1 MANII
6 LPVPSSQSV
15 YGLNEA
21 QTYKRILNVQAANDT
36 MSSLFPSNLLTTN
49 CKILSPVS
57 FESYPDSEPSKGS
70 FLASN
75 LSVMQNLK
83 ARIERDFNFQNDK
96 LCIIGGDHSISIG
109 TGAGLS
115 GLSDMSKIGMI
126 YIDAHS
132 DFNTPQTSLSKCITG
147 YPCAVNSG
155 LGLTEFTDL
164 FNGNFIEKV
173 VQIGIRD
180 VDELEINNLK
190 EKNVKVYSA
199 LDIEEFGLNQVLKN
213 ALDYLKNY
221 DYIWLSMDIDS
232 LDSVYFQKGETD
244 VPVSGGLTPR
254 ELLYIVNTVEK
265 TKKLKVYE
273 LTQLNDVGYNTPL
286 VSLSSRL
293 IELSFGLGSYR
304 YGLN

>member
-6 LPVPSSQSV
+6 LPVPSSQSI

-21 QTYKRILNVQAANDT
+21 ITYKRILNVQAANDT
-36 MSSLFPSNLLTTN
+36 MSEYFPSNLLVSN
-49 CKILSPVS
+49 CQILEPIC
-57 FESYPDSEPSKGS
+57 FKQYPDSEPEKGS

-75 LSVMQNLK
+75 LSVMRNLK
-83 ARIERDFNFQNDK
+83 ERIKNDFNFQDDK

-115 GLSDMSKIGMI
+115 ELTDMSKIGMI

-147 YPCAVNSG
+147 YPCAVNAG
-155 LGLTEFTDL
+155 LGLPEFTNL
-164 FNGNFIEKV
+164 FNGNFIQKI

-180 VDELEINNLK
+180 VDELEINNL
-190 EKNVKVYSA
+190 EIKNVKVYSV
-199 LDIEEFGLNQVLKN
+199 LDVEELGMKQILKN
-213 ALDYLKNY
+213 SLEHLKDC

-232 LDSVYFQKGETD
+232 LDSVYFKKDETD
-244 VPVSGGLTPR
+244 VPVSAGLTPR
-254 ELLYIVNTVEK
+254 ELLYIVNTVWNSG
-265 TKKLKVYE
+265 KLKIYE

-293 IELSFGLGSYR
+293 IELSFGLGLYR
-304 YGLN
+304 YGIK